1 MGIASSYF
9 SFVPKKKK
17 KTLNRVRI
25 DDTSDPR
32 ELGLG
37 NLSISKYFIL
47 PSLGLY

>member
-9 SFVPKKKK
+9 SFVPKKNL
-17 KTLNRVRI
+17 TRVRI

>member
-17 KTLNRVRI
+17 TLTRVRI